1 MFVEKIY
8 TMSEIKQGV
17 KRPERNFDNE
27 EEREE
32 FMNNMIAIKVFGIML
47 REQNAKYLGP
57 LSVANLT
64 AVNTILNKKA
74 SKTKNIEFW
83 KARYEENILP
93 QMLINYMTKYAI
105 PLNVRHKDFISE
117 ESWLAWQEIMT
128 ENFKARK
135 EAQWNSL
142 VNWYFNKLAKYT
154 DVTTSPFYIFVAY
167 LIVHTMGLFPIF
179 GDWGWGYGSRD
190 QEMRFMMKRDSHLL
204 VATMEFVER
213 RGEAQIITKLT
224 VTDMQ
229 SGTELQIGSWPE
241 DLKYLVKTSRGENDL
256 KGIKNPDPVFL
267 REDRTKFNEDNHE
280 KDLEMYTLGGPYA
293 TFFIAGA
300 LAQGWRFNPLQVEE
314 YIPEELKSCI
324 TCGESNHTLKMCSA
338 CNGAVYC
345 SEECQAQDW
354 DNKHKY
360 ECRNK

>member
-8 TMSEIKQGV
+8 IMSKQGV
-17 KRPERNFDNE
+17 KRPEREFENVE
-27 EEREE
+27 EKQE
-32 FMNNMIAIKVFGIML
+32 FMNDMIAIEVFGIML
-47 REQNAKYLGP
+47 REQNARYLGP

-74 SKTKNIEFW
+74 SKTKNIDFW

-93 QMLINYMTKYAI
+93 RMLINYMTQYAI
-105 PLNVRHKDFISE
+105 PGYEKNKDWVSIE
-117 ESWLAWQEIMT
+117 RYNEDQEWNRK
-128 ENFKARK
+128 NFMKRK
-135 EAQWNSL
+135 EEQWNSL

-213 RGEAQIITKLT
+213 RGQAQIITKLT

-256 KGIKNPDPVFL
+256 QGTKNPEPLFL
-267 REDRTKFNEDNHE
+267 PGDRTRFNTDND
-280 KDLEMYTLGGPYA
+280 KMDLVMYDVDGPYA

-300 LAQGWRFNPLQVEE
+300 LAQGWRFNPLQVEK
-314 YIPEELKSCI
+314 YIPEEAKSCI

>member
-8 TMSEIKQGV
+8 IMSKQGV
-17 KRPERNFDNE
+17 KRPERDFDNE
-27 EEREE
+27 EEKEE
-32 FMNNMIAIKVFGIML
+32 FMNNMIAIEVFGIML

-64 AVNTILNKKA
+64 AVNAILNKKA
-74 SKTKNIEFW
+74 SKTKNIDFW

-93 QMLINYMTKYAI
+93 RMLINFMTQYAI
-105 PLNVRHKDFISE
+105 PGYEDNKDWVSTE
-117 ESWLAWQEIMT
+117 KYNQDQEWNR
-128 ENFKARK
+128 ENFMKRK
-135 EAQWNSL
+135 EEQWESL
-142 VNWYFNKLAKYT
+142 VNWYFNKLAKYKN
-154 DVTTSPFYIFVAY
+154 VTTSPFYIFVAY
-167 LIVHTMGLFPIF
+167 LIVHTMGVFPKF
-179 GDWGWGYGSRD
+179 VNRG
-190 QEMRFMMKRDSHLL
+190 QLPFKMQFMMTRDPHFL
-204 VATMEFVER
+204 VAAMEFEDK
-213 RGEAQIITKLT
+213 RGQAQVITELT

-229 SGTELQIGSWPE
+229 SGKKLQIGSWPE

-256 KGIKNPDPVFL
+256 QGRKNPEPLFLPV
-267 REDRTKFNEDNHE
+267 DRTRFNTDND
-280 KDLEMYTLGGPYA
+280 KIDLIMYDVDGPYA

-300 LAQGWRFNPLQVEE
+300 LAQGWRFNPLQVKK
-314 YIPEELKSCI
+314 YIPKEAESCI

>member
-32 FMNNMIAIKVFGIML
+32 FMNNMMAIQVFGIML

-64 AVNTILNKKA
+64 AVNTILNNKA

-135 EAQWNSL
+135 KAQWNSL

-300 LAQGWRFNPLQVEE
+300 LAQGWRFNPLQVEK

-345 SEECQAQDW
+345 SEKCQAQDW